1 MAPSALKVSSE
12 AFDSGEVETIEGD
25 RKSREMVPK
34 SHFLVFCAIFLTV
47 VLLLGLGAWHTRAE
61 IERRG
66 APGRLDDPSPA
77 SAATPAQ
84 RLANPPPQAAAEGR

>member
-1 MAPSALKVSSE
+1 MAPGALKVNSE
-12 AFDSGEVETIEGD
+12 AFDPGQVETIEGD

-34 SHFLVFCAIFLTV
+34 RHFLVFCAIFLTV

-77 SAATPAQ
+77 SAPANQ
-84 RLANPPPQAAAEGR
+84 RLANPPPEAAEGR